1 MHYTT
6 KQLYSAFSVSHQT
19 IKNWASEF
27 ADYLSP
33 TATPETNKRRVYTD
47 EDVRVFDL
55 VCRLKKEGKVY
66 EEIRGALG
74 AGQRGELPDMP
85 HEIMPVSNGSAIALA
100 HQRILQL
107 QTEIEILKDER
118 DKRIAAEGQVM
129 LLERQLER
137 TQDKLDETRKQVV
150 QLEMKLEFRDKK

>member
-1 MHYTT
+1 MSYTT
-6 KQLYSAFSVSHQT
+6 KQLYSVFKVSHQT

-47 EDVRVFDL
+47 DDVRVFDL
-55 VCRLKKEGKVY
+55 VSRLKKEGKVY

-74 AGQRGELPDMP
+74 AGQRGDLPDMP
-85 HEIMPVSNGSAIALA
+85 HEIVAVSNGSALAMA
-100 HQRILQL
+100 HQHIMQL
-107 QTEIEILKDER
+107 QAEIEILKGER
-118 DKRIAAEGQVM
+118 DRRLAAEGQVM

-137 TQDKLDETRKQVV
+137 TQDKLDDMREQVV
-150 QLEMKLEFRDKK
+150 QLKMKLEFDKD